1 MRELVNKKC
10 LKTKNLKQM
19 LQIDMF
25 YHSRHM
31 MDANFEGQGL
41 MYNSSII
48 SGHSEGLEQK
58 LVKYM
63 SLAHDK
69 RV

>member
-1 MRELVNKKC
+1 MFENKKS
-10 LKTKNLKQM
+10 KTNATNRHVLPFKAHDGCQFWGTRSYVKQ
-19 LQIDMF
+19 F
-25 YHSRHM
+25 
-31 MDANFEGQGL
+31 
-41 MYNSSII
+41 II
-48 SGHSEGLEQK
+48 TGHSEGLEQK